1 MAPNLPPESDARI
14 IELTNMTP
22 SDLRSALGRIGSEES
37 AEIAAFFATSQMK
50 DIVFGA
56 DLMEDERTQART
68 LMYVFGHTFAIP
80 GVVKTLRGIEFSLK
94 STVGEPIQTPL
105 RREGKLR
112 EVFRTH
118 LGRCWRRRS
127 SDDQTVRGRDLLDT

>member
-1 MAPNLPPESDARI
+1 MCDTPQTKESRLTARPLVDVPTHIHDINGLTPNLPPESDARI

-22 SDLRSALGRIGSEES
+22 SDLRSALGRIGSDES

-56 DLMEDERTQART
+56 DLTEDERTQART
-68 LMYVFGHTFAIP
+68 LMYVFEHTFAIP

-94 STVGEPIQTPL
+94 STVGEPDTPQTGRQTP
-105 RREGKLR
+105 
-112 EVFRTH
+112 
-118 LGRCWRRRS
+118 
-127 SDDQTVRGRDLLDT
+127 